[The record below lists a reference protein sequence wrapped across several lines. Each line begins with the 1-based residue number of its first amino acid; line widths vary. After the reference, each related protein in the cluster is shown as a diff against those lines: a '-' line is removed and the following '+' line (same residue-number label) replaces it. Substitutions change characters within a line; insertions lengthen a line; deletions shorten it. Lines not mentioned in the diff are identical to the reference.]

1 MIVNAGQLASRKHG
15 LGKQARPC
23 VPAIIIAL
31 REPTFALSRG
41 LPPHLSP
48 KVPGRAIQ
56 TSLP

>member
-31 REPTFALSRG
+31 REPTFAPSRG
-41 LPPHLSP
+41 LPPQLSP
-48 KVPGRAIQ
+48 KVPGRAI
-56 TSLP
+56 